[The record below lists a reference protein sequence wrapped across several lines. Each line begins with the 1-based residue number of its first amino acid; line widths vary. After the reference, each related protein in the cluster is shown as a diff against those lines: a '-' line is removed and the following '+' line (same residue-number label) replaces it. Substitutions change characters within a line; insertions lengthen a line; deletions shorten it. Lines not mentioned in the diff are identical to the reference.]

1 MPYFT
6 RLERYLDLQY
16 ERFKTYILYQWSNL
30 TQGTVIFFIG
40 FFSASGIATL
50 IGQTGDWDV
59 LVSAIIV
66 SLNEIISKWV
76 YGLRVQKNQ
85 SILLFN
91 INISIPIKSTNFP
104 IKNQINQFKLGLLY
118 GLFIDA
124 FKLGS

>member
-6 RLERYLDLQY
+6 RLERYLDIQY
-16 ERFKTYILYQWSNL
+16 ERLKTYLFYHWKNL
-30 TQGTVIFFIG
+30 TKATIIFFVG
-40 FFSASGIATL
+40 FFWASGLATL

-59 LVSAIIV
+59 LISAIIIY
-66 SLNEIISKWV
+66 LNELISKWV
-76 YGLRVQKNQ
+76 YGLEGKATQ
-85 SILLFN
+85 SFPVLRKKYLPT
-91 INISIPIKSTNFP
+91 SINFP